1 MFYSFIACCLAQNG
15 IYYNILINALSK
27 KHNLQ
32 VFNSTSNI
40 LLVDF
45 YIMKMSKVLTCTVCN
60 YTMVFGTVFF
70 LNIEICLV
78 VEDMVNKWYHF
89 NFRTWIEPTDKY
101 R

>member
-15 IYYNILINALSK
+15 IYYNILINAFSK
-27 KHNLQ
+27 KHNSQ

-40 LLVDF
+40 LFYKFVLVDF

-70 LNIEICLV
+70 
-78 VEDMVNKWYHF
+78 
-89 NFRTWIEPTDKY
+89 
-101 R
+101 